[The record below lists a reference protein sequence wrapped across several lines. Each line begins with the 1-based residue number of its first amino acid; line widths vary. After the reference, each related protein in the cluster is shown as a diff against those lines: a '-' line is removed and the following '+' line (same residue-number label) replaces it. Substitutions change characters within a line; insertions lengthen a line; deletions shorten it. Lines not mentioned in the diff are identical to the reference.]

1 MLSKEAKIVFCTN
14 LHATAA
20 QLKHSV
26 TALKF
31 SQKIREAIQK
41 RLVKLER
48 RSKIN
53 LETNMNQTII
63 DIESELHILKQK
75 LFSSNQEMNRDDPT
89 LI

>member
-1 MLSKEAKIVFCTN
+1 MLSKETKIVFCAN
-14 LHATAA
+14 INATAN

-41 RLVKLER
+41 RLAKLER

-53 LETNMNQTII
+53 LESSMN
-63 DIESELHILKQK
+63 
-75 LFSSNQEMNRDDPT
+75 
-89 LI
+89 